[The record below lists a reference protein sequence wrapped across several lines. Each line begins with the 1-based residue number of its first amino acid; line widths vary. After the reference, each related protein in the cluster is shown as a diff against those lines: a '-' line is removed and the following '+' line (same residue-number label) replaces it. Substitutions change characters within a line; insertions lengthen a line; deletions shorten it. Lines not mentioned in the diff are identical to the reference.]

1 MNSTDKKLVEDILHG
16 GSARQKAIKEIY
28 LWQDLRGKVISF
40 VRQNNGNEADG
51 QDVYQEGIIVLDRNI
66 REKKYRGDSTLSLYL
81 FASCRFIW
89 MNQLRKNQRLNL
101 EADATTMDRPTE
113 ETPEFTFIAKEKR
126 AILKQL
132 LSQLGEKCQKILEMW
147 QLSYSMTEIAK
158 AMDLKNEKM
167 ARKSKYRCQQAL
179 MKIVKSREGWQD
191 DLR

>member
-1 MNSTDKKLVEDILHG
+1 MNSTDKKLVEDILSG
-16 GSARQKAIKEIY
+16 GTARQRAIKEIY
-28 LWQDLRGKVISF
+28 LWKDLREKVISF
-40 VRQNNGNEADG
+40 VRQNSGNEADG

-66 REKKYRGDSTLSLYL
+66 REKKFRGDSTLSLYL
-81 FASCRFIW
+81 FASCRFVW

-101 EADATTMDRPTE
+101 EADPLTMDKPTE
-113 ETPEFTFIAKEKR
+113 ETPEFAYITKERR
-126 AILKQL
+126 AILKTL
-132 LSQLGEKCQKILEMW
+132 LNQLGEKCQKILEMW

-179 MKIVKSREGWQD
+179 MKIIKTKDTWQD